1 MNIRMYNADE
11 LLSPKCRLFYPKM
24 GSLPNEVRNAVVNN
38 VPMGLS
44 VGVISK
50 HLCPEY
56 SSRLESSSEELKKIS
71 VEGLYAD
78 SEITGWSTDV
88 VVKK

>member
-1 MNIRMYNADE
+1 
-11 LLSPKCRLFYPKM
+11 M
-24 GSLPNEVRNAVVNN
+24 GSLTNEVRNAVLNN

-56 SSRLESSSEELKKIS
+56 SSRLERASEELKKIS
-71 VEGLYAD
+71 VEGLY
-78 SEITGWSTDV
+78 ENTHITGWSYAMVAT
-88 VVKK
+88 K

>member
-1 MNIRMYNADE
+1 
-11 LLSPKCRLFYPKM
+11 M
-24 GSLPNEVRNAVVNN
+24 GSLTNEVRNAVLNN
-38 VPMGLS
+38 FPMGLS

-56 SSRLESSSEELKKIS
+56 SSRLKRSSEELKKIS

-78 SEITGWSTDV
+78 SQITGWTDASV
-88 VVKK
+88 ATK